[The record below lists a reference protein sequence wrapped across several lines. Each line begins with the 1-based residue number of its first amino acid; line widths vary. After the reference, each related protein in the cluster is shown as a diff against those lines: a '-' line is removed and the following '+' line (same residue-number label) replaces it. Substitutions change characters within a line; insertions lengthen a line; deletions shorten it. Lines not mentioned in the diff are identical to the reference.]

1 MSDNDKT
8 LNEIV
13 SALLAERKRDYRNKL
28 ILRSLFILTIIFIIF
43 FAPMAKDINFS
54 NPHIALIEV
63 NGLISS
69 ETQSSAEK
77 IIPLLHKA
85 SENDNASAI
94 IIKINSGGGSAT
106 QSKIIFD
113 EIIKIKSLSDKKI
126 ISVIEDVGASGG
138 YYIAMAADQIIA
150 SETSIVGSIGVRLD
164 SYDVRQLFNNLG
176 IKPRTIY
183 SGENKLILDPFH
195 ELTSKQYD
203 HVKSLTDEIHT
214 QFINDLKNSRKDKI
228 NPDNKLIYSGLFY
241 TGIQAKKLGLVDDI
255 SSIYEL
261 TNEQYENMIIQKY
274 NSEDNLID
282 QFIQT
287 SFHYLLQSKINY

>member
-28 ILRSLFILTIIFIIF
+28 ILRSLLALTIIFIIF
-43 FAPMAKDINFS
+43 FAPMAKDINFN

-85 SENDNASAI
+85 TENDNASAI

-106 QSKIIFD
+106 QSKIIYD

-164 SYDVRQLFNNLG
+164 SYDVRRLFNNLG

-195 ELTSKQYD
+195 ELTSTQYN

-214 QFINDLKNSRKDKI
+214 QFINDLKSSRKNKI
-228 NPDNKLIYSGLFY
+228 NPDDKLIYSGLFY
-241 TGIQAKKLGLVDDI
+241 TGTQAKTLGLVDDI
-255 SSIYEL
+255 SSIYKL
-261 TNEQYENMIIQKY
+261 TNDHYKNVIIQKY
-274 NSEDNLID
+274 NSDNNLID
-282 QFIQT
+282 QLIQT
-287 SFHYLLQSKINY
+287 SFHYLFQSKINY